1 MKKKITLTVICFL
14 MVGSLFA
21 QYQRCGAMEN
31 LDYRKQLDPQLEQRM
46 AEIESFTQARTQE
59 ILNNPNSSRI
69 DGDII
74 TIPVVV
80 HVLYRNSTE
89 NISDA
94 QIQSQLDVLNEDF
107 RRTNADA
114 DNTWSQAADTQIEFC
129 LSTVDPNGNA
139 TTGITRKLTTREDW
153 GANDEAKSSSS
164 GGIDPWNTSEYLNM
178 WIVPKMTTTSGGQTI
193 NLLGYAQFPGG
204 NAATDGLVM
213 IYNAFGRTGAVTS
226 PYDGGRTTTHE
237 IGHYFNLRH
246 IWGDSNCGTDYV
258 SDTPTHQTSNYG
270 CPTGQV
276 SCSSTDMVQ
285 NYMDYTNDSCM
296 NLFTQGQKTRMRTV
310 LEAGGARRALA
321 LSDKCSGGGTTPT
334 CTDGIQNGDETGVD
348 CGGTSCSPCATG
360 PQYCDAASTN
370 VNDEYISR
378 VQLGTINNASG
389 AQFYSDFTS
398 ISTNLTKG
406 SATTITVTPTW
417 TGSVYS
423 EGYSVWID
431 YNQDGDFTDS
441 GEQVWSQS
449 ATQTTPV
456 SGSFT
461 VSTSAT
467 NGETRIRV
475 AMKYNGV
482 PTSCETFNYG
492 EVEDYTVNI
501 VAGQA
506 DTVAPV
512 ITLNGDATV
521 NLTVGDSYADAG
533 ATATD
538 NVDGNLTSSI
548 SVTGS
553 VNTNIAGT
561 YTLNY
566 NVSDAAGNAATQV
579 SRTVIVSEA
588 PSGTGCSGAITSFPY
603 SEGFESGFG
612 AWSQDST
619 DDFDWTSRS
628 GATPSSNTGPSSAS
642 AGSQYVFMESS
653 SPNYSAKRAIL
664 NSPCFDLSG
673 ESQAIFEFAYHM
685 YGASAMGSLALEV
698 SSNDGS
704 SWASIWSASGN
715 QGNSWKTA
723 AVDLSAYAGA
733 TVQLRFNGVTGTT
746 WQGDMA
752 VDAVS
757 LSTSGG
763 SSGGDTNVTLS
774 ITFDNYPEE
783 TSWTITDGSSSV
795 VASGGTY
802 ASQADGSTLNVN
814 ISLPA
819 GCYTFTINDAY
830 GDGICCSYGN
840 GSYSLTDGGTVLAS
854 GGSFA
859 SSQATTFCVGG
870 ATNATSN
877 YFTTT
882 TVHTADS
889 QFTLYPN
896 PVKQT
901 LNISLSGLE
910 AQSFEIKNLLGQT
923 VLKGRYTDTIPVA
936 NLQQGMYILQLNI
949 GEKTKVKK
957 FIKQ

>member
-1 MKKKITLTVICFL
+1 MKKTITLTVICFL

-59 ILNNPNSSRI
+59 ILNNANSSRI

-89 NISDA
+89 NISEA

-129 LSTVDPNGNA
+129 LASVDPNGNT

-153 GANDEAKSSSS
+153 GANDEAKSASS

-296 NLFTQGQKTRMRTV
+296 NLFTEGQKIRMRTV

-334 CTDGIQNGDETGVD
+334 CSDGIQNGDETGVD
-348 CGGTSCSPCATG
+348 CGGTSCTPCQSG
-360 PQYCDAASTN
+360 PQYCDSASTN

-378 VQLGTINNASG
+378 VQLGSINNASG
-389 AQFYSDFTS
+389 AQFYSNFTS
-398 ISTNLTKG
+398 ISTDLTKG

-423 EGYSVWID
+423 EGYAAWID
-431 YNQDGDFTDS
+431 YNQDGDFTDA

-461 VSTSAT
+461 VSSSAT

-475 AMKYNGV
+475 AMKYNAV

-501 VAGQA
+501 VSGQA

-512 ITLNGDATV
+512 ITLNGAATV
-521 NLTVGDSYADAG
+521 NLTVGDSYSDAG

-538 NVDGNLTSSI
+538 NVDGDLTSSI

-553 VNTNIAGT
+553 VNTNVAGT

-579 SRTVIVSEA
+579 SRTVIVTEA
-588 PSGTGCSGAITSFPY
+588 SSGNECSGSITAFPY
-603 SEGFESGFG
+603 SEGFESSLG
-612 AWSQDST
+612 AWSQDSS
-619 DDFDWTSRS
+619 DDFDWTRTS
-628 GATPSSNTGPSSAS
+628 GSTPSSNTGPSSAS
-642 AGSQYVFMESS
+642 AGSQYIFMESS
-653 SPNYSAKRAIL
+653 SPNYSAKSAIL

-673 ESQAIFEFAYHM
+673 ESQATFEFAYHM
-685 YGASAMGSLALEV
+685 YGASAMGSLALEA
-698 SSNDGS
+698 SSNNGS
-704 SWASIWSASGN
+704 SWTSIWSASGN

-723 AVDLSAYAGA
+723 SVDLSAYAGT

-783 TSWTITDGSSSV
+783 TSWTIADGSSSV

-814 ISLPA
+814 VSLPA

-859 SSQATTFCVGG
+859 SSEATTFCVGG

-877 YFTTT
+877 YFATTP
-882 TVHTADS
+882 VQSVDS

-901 LNISLSGLE
+901 LNVSLIGLE

-923 VLKGRYTDTIPVA
+923 VLKGRYTNAINVA
-936 NLQQGMYILQLNI
+936 TLQQGMYILQLHI